1 MVKAAIVNVTGYA
14 GVELARLL
22 ARHPDVEITEVTGRS
37 RAGERLPDVFPHLAD
52 LDLEIVPEIGG
63 STDVVFVALP
73 HTAAAE
79 AVPDLL
85 DSGARIVDI
94 SADFRLH
101 DAESYESWY
110 KTTHPAKD
118 LLADAVYG
126 MPELH
131 AEEVRSARIVA
142 NPGCYPTGAI
152 LALAPVAQMTEP
164 DVIVDSKSGVSG
176 GGRSL
181 TLTNHYSE
189 VNENCHAYGLS
200 GHRHL
205 PEIEQELGALR
216 RNGNASR
223 PGLCITFVPH
233 LVPMTRG
240 ILTTVY
246 ARLEQPLAVGDIK
259 SIYADFYQDAPF
271 VRVVDQ
277 PPRTKQVWGSNLC
290 MVHPTIDARTGRLLV
305 IAAIDNLVKGASGQ
319 AIQNMNVMFGL
330 DETAGLSQTPIYP

>member
-22 ARHPDVEITEVTGRS
+22 VRHPDVEITEVTGRS
-37 RAGERLPDVFPHLAD
+37 RAGERLPDVFPHLAEI
-52 LDLEIVPEIGG
+52 DLEIVPDVSGAA
-63 STDVVFVALP
+63 DVVFVALP

-79 AVPDLL
+79 AVSDLL
-85 DSGARIVDI
+85 GSGARIVDI

-101 DAESYESWY
+101 DAASYESWY

-118 LLADAVYG
+118 LLPDAVYG
-126 MPELH
+126 LPELH

-152 LALAPVAQMTEP
+152 LALAPIAEMTAP
-164 DVIVDSKSGVSG
+164 DLIVDSKSGVSG

-189 VNENCHAYGLS
+189 VNESCHAYGLS

-216 RNGNASR
+216 GNGNASR
-223 PGLCITFVPH
+223 PDLCITFVPH

-246 ARLEQPLAVGDIK
+246 ARLEQSLDQEDIE
-259 SIYADFYQDAPF
+259 SVYRDFYKDAPF

-319 AIQNMNVMFGL
+319 AIQNMNVMFAL